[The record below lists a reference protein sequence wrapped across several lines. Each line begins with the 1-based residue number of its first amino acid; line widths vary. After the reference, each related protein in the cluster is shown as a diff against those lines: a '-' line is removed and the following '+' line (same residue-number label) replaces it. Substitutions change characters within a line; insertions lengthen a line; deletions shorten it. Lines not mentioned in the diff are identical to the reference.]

1 MKVIVVV
8 AALAFSQFAAAQK
21 THNLDGLKRITIG
34 SDIELTL
41 VKANESKI
49 VVSNDE
55 EFEVD
60 YKNGGLALQG
70 DGNATLYYKDDLESM
85 VIGSDSEVKG
95 TDEIKSKSLRVT
107 TGSDTQIAL
116 NLNVQDLHV
125 TAGSDSQ
132 ITLTGKAGVLTAT
145 IGSVAQFTAEGLKA
159 GDATVNL
166 GSDAQGSINAKGTV
180 SATVASDAS
189 LTIHGNPVKVN
200 ESKGSD
206 AEINIVR

>member
-1 MKVIVVV
+1 MKVIVIV

-21 THNLDGLKRITIG
+21 THSLDGLKRITIG

-41 VKANESKI
+41 VKGNESKV
-49 VVSNDE
+49 VVSDDE

-70 DGNATLYYKDDLESM
+70 DGSATLYYKDDLESM

-95 TDEIKSKSLRVT
+95 TDEIKAKSFRLT
-107 TGSDTQIAL
+107 AGSDSDIAL

-132 ITLTGKAGVLTAT
+132 ITLSGKAGVLTAT
-145 IGSVAQFTAEGLKA
+145 IGSDAQFSAEGLKA
-159 GDATVNL
+159 GDANINL
-166 GSDAQGSINAKGTV
+166 GSDGEGIINAKGTV

-189 LTIHGNPVKVN
+189 LTIHGNPAKVN